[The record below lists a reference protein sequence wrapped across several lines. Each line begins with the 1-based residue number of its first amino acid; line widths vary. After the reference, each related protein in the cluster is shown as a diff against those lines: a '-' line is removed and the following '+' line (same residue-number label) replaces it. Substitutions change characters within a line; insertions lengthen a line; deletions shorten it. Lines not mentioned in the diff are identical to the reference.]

1 MINIALIK
9 TNYSVILIFNFFILY
24 GFQGCALY
32 IPRIIWLIFEEGKI
46 FAMVKGVKPGAIM
59 KKNEKDKITSLDT
72 VANNV
77 VDYIMMPEGGH
88 FRYGMGYMFSQ
99 V

>member
-1 MINIALIK
+1 M
-9 TNYSVILIFNFFILY
+9 
-24 GFQGCALY
+24 Y

-99 V
+99 VCNITMIIVVNRNSTNLYNRSQPT